1 MIRQVETLT
10 TVPWYL
16 RNPTDGTELVLVPG
30 GWFWMGSREDDG
42 EPYDHEKP
50 RHLHWVAPYYIAL
63 TCVTVAQFQR
73 FVAATGH
80 DAGEDWK
87 KDRDRPDHPVRYVI
101 WYDAK
106 AYCDWAGLRLPTE
119 AEWELAARGYG
130 GLEYPW
136 GDDWE
141 GGQWV
146 CSREQKGPGG
156 ATVPVYAHPEGVSPF
171 GGFQHSGNLWEW
183 CKDAWVESVYRRYAG
198 GDFRPPEEGEDR
210 LLRGASWDS
219 FYPGHFRAV
228 CRLNDGPD
236 YRNYDDCYGIR
247 PAGDLIAFCCDE

>member
-1 MIRQVETLT
+1 
-10 TVPWYL
+10 
-16 RNPTDGTELVLVPG
+16 
-30 GWFWMGSREDDG
+30 MGSGEAAPDG
-42 EPYDHEKP
+42 KKP

-63 TCVTVAQFQR
+63 ACVTVAQFER

-87 KDRDRPDHPVRYVI
+87 KDRDRPEHPVRYVN
-101 WYDAK
+101 WRDAR

-141 GGQWV
+141 GGRRV
-146 CSREQKGPGG
+146 CWDKQKGPGG
-156 ATVPVYAHPEGVSPF
+156 ATVPVYAHPEGVSPL

-183 CKDAWVESVYRRYAG
+183 CEDAWDEGVYRRYAG
-198 GDFRPPEEGEDR
+198 GDFRPPEEGKYR
-210 LLRGASWDS
+210 LFRGASWGIK
-219 FYPGHFRAV
+219 YPRYFRAAY
-228 CRLNDGPD
+228 RRSDGPAS
-236 YRNYDDCYGIR
+236 RYGSLGFR
-247 PAGDLIAFCCDE
+247 PARTVTF